1 MSSIEV
7 SALAQTD
14 LLNIYLYGAEV
25 YGRDVALRYTASLHE
40 AFSLIAKFPKM
51 GRLVRDFELACR
63 RHEHGVHIVFYE
75 ERTEGILVVRIVHRS
90 QLKRVPF

>member
-40 AFSLIAKFPKM
+40 AFSLIAKFPKSSFTKSA
-51 GRLVRDFELACR
+51 GKAF
-63 RHEHGVHIVFYE
+63 
-75 ERTEGILVVRIVHRS
+75 
-90 QLKRVPF
+90 QLSALSIARN